1 MFALKLVVLAFVAV
15 SLAAED
21 APKPDVEVLTENAF
35 VREDGYNFAYK
46 LSDGIS
52 RQEEGEL
59 ITVGDHKGI
68 GVKGS
73 YSYVAPDGQ
82 EYTVTYTADDK
93 GFNPVVHAAPAA
105 GQ

>member
-1 MFALKLVVLAFVAV
+1 MPRSNQWATNEPPINCEFKEIISAN
-15 SLAAED
+15 S
-21 APKPDVEVLTENAF
+21 
-35 VREDGYNFAYK
+35 RYK
-46 LSDGIS
+46 LSDGVS

-82 EYTVTYTADDK
+82 EYTVTYTADEK
-93 GFNPVVHAAPAA
+93 GFQPVVHSAPAA